1 MSYRIGRRRVA
12 IAVVAG
18 LVAVSAAHV
27 ATSEVIEQ
35 ILVKVNGEI
44 FTKSDLEN
52 RQVQEL
58 RQRGQQIDLKSEQ
71 ANAELRKALMEV
83 TPMIMVNVIDEML
96 LVQRGKELGYRLTD
110 DTFKNVVDSIKKENK
125 LESEAQFQAALKQEN
140 MTMADLRRNVERSMI
155 VSRVQQAEVFGR
167 IAVSED
173 EASKYYK
180 EHVNEFT
187 TPSSIMLR
195 EVLVA
200 VPADP
205 KGVNVA
211 ADDAAKEKAEALR
224 RRVTGGEAF
233 EKVATETSEAASKAN
248 GGLIGPFKVDE
259 LTPEFRKIVETMK
272 AGDVS
277 QVVRTQRGYQI
288 LKLESSSPTQIIPFE
303 QAREQISEKV
313 ANEKRRQETV
323 KYLAKLRTEAII
335 EFKNDDVK
343 KAYEEGLAQQAKQVA
358 GTQGL

>member
-1 MSYRIGRRRVA
+1 VFPMSYRTVCRCA
-12 IAVVAG
+12 AMATLAS
-18 LVAVSAAHV
+18 LVSLGAA
-27 ATSEVIEQ
+27 SEVIEQ

-58 RQRGQQIDLKSEQ
+58 RQRGQQIDLKTEQ
-71 ANAELRKALMEV
+71 GNAELRKALTEV

-96 LVQRGKELGYRLTD
+96 LVQRGKELGYRLND
-110 DTFKNVVDSIKKENK
+110 EQFKSVVDSIKKENK

-155 VSRVQQAEVFGR
+155 VNRVQQAEVFGR

-173 EASKYYK
+173 EAAKYYK
-180 EHVNEFT
+180 EHSSEFT
-187 TPSSIMLR
+187 TPASIMLR
-195 EVLVA
+195 EILVA
-200 VPADP
+200 VPADA
-205 KGVNVA
+205 KGLNVA
-211 ADDAAKEKAEALR
+211 LDDAAKEKADALR
-224 RRVTGGEAF
+224 RRVTSGEAF
-233 EKVATETSEAASKAN
+233 DKVSAEVSDAASKAN

-259 LTPEFRKIVETMK
+259 LSPDFRKIVDTMK
-272 AGDVS
+272 AGDIS

-288 LKLESSSPTQIIPFE
+288 LKLESSSPTQVIPFE
-303 QAREQISEKV
+303 QAREQISERV
-313 ANEKRRQETV
+313 VTDKRRQEFI

-343 KAYEEGLAQQAKQVA
+343 KAYEEGLAQQAKQMA
-358 GTQGL
+358 ASQGL